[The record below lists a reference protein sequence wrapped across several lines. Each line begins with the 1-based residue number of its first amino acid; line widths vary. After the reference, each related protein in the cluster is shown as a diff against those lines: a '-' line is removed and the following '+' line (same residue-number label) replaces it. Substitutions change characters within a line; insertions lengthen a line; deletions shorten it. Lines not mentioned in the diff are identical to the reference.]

1 MPESHSQT
9 VFVVDDEPGT
19 ASTIAAILNASGFQA
34 TAFTDAEKVM
44 QAAESCCP
52 GILISD
58 VVMPQ
63 MNGIELAIRFK
74 ATCPKCKILL
84 FSGNTSANS
93 LMEVATKEGHAFT
106 LMSKSILPNDLVAAI
121 AKLY

>member
-52 GILISD
+52 SILISD

-63 MNGIELAIRFK
+63 MNGIELAIKFQ
-74 ATCPKCKILL
+74 AAYPKCKILL
-84 FSGNTSANS
+84 FSGNASANR
-93 LMEVATKEGHAFT
+93 LMEVATKKGHAFT
-106 LMSKSILPNDLVAAI
+106 IMSKSTLPKDLVAAVWN
-121 AKLY
+121 L

>member
-1 MPESHSQT
+1 MAESHSQT
-9 VFVVDDEPGT
+9 VFVVDDDPGA
-19 ASTIAAILNASGFQA
+19 ASNIAAILNASGFQV
-34 TAFTDAEKVM
+34 TTFTDAEKAM

-63 MNGIELAIRFK
+63 MNGIELAIKFK

-84 FSGNTSANS
+84 FSGNASANS

-106 LMSKSILPNDLVAAI
+106 LMSKAILPQDLVAALE
-121 AKLY
+121 KL

>member
-19 ASTIAAILNASGFQA
+19 ALTIAAILNASGFQA
-34 TAFTDAEKVM
+34 TAFTDTEKVM
-44 QAAESCCP
+44 LAAESCCP
-52 GILISD
+52 SILISD

-84 FSGNTSANS
+84 VSGNASANS
-93 LMEVATKEGHAFT
+93 LMEVALE
-106 LMSKSILPNDLVAAI
+106 
-121 AKLY
+121 